1 MDFEYSEK
9 VQTLQARLRS
19 YLQEVVLPSEA
30 AINQYYEDHHDHWG
44 PAPHMAGLKAQAKER
59 GLWNLFLP
67 SSDLGAGLSNL
78 EYAPL
83 AELTG
88 WSPQIA
94 PEALN
99 CSPPDT
105 GNMELLHHYGT
116 PEQRE
121 QWLKPLLAGDIRS
134 CFSMTEPAVA
144 SSDANNIELRI
155 AREGDHWVLD
165 GRKWWSTAALRPD
178 AKVAMVMG
186 VTDPDAPTGSR
197 HSIVLVP
204 MGTPGMTVLR
214 STKVLGFDDR
224 HEGGHGVIDFKNVRV
239 PVENLLGP
247 RGKGFAVAQAR
258 LGPGRIHH
266 CMRLVGMAERAIAA
280 MTSRAK
286 SRVAFGKPLAEQGVV
301 QQQIGDARVRLN
313 AARLLVLRAA
323 WRMDTAGNKEARHD
337 IAAAKILVP
346 QVVKKIVD
354 DAIQIHGGGGL
365 SQDTPLAAL
374 YAQARF
380 LQIADGPDE
389 VHYRSVALAELKTAP
404 ALKAE

>member
-9 VQTLQARLRS
+9 VRTLQARLRT
-19 YLQEVVLPSEA
+19 YLQEIVLPAEA

-44 PAPHMAGLKAQAKER
+44 PTPHMAELKAQAKER

-83 AELTG
+83 AELSG

-105 GNMELLHHYGT
+105 GNMELLHRYGT

-178 AKVAMVMG
+178 TKVAMVMG
-186 VTDPDAPTGSR
+186 VTDPEAPTGSR

-239 PVENLLGP
+239 PAENLLGP
-247 RGKGFAVAQAR
+247 RGKGFAVAQTR

-266 CMRLVGMAERAIAA
+266 CMRLIGMAERAIAT

-301 QQQIGDARVRLN
+301 QQQIGDARTRLD

-323 WRMDTAGNKEARHD
+323 WRMDASGSKEARHD

-365 SQDTPLAAL
+365 SQDTPLATL

-389 VHYRSVALAELKTAP
+389 VHYRSMALAELKAEP
-404 ALKAE
+404 FLKAE